1 MDIDRRTFN
10 QWSLALA
17 SLAAA
22 PTVFGQSGFPTRPLK
37 LMIPFVPGGGT
48 DIVGRAVAQK
58 LGSALGQTVVVE
70 NRAGANGTI
79 GANAVAKS
87 PADGYSLCLLTA
99 SHSVNVTLQ
108 GQKQAYDLNKDFD
121 PLIHLAVQPYILVVR
136 PGLPVK
142 SVADLIA
149 LAKARPGSLNFGSS
163 GIGGLVHLSAELFAA
178 LANLKIT
185 HVPYKGGAEAMMDV
199 IAGNVDFMF
208 TSLNQSK
215 SFIDA
220 GQLKLLAVT
229 STERSP
235 AIPNTPTMR
244 EAGVPDYE
252 VVSWYGIA
260 LPAGVPAPVLAK
272 LNSTIND
279 ILKQPDMLAKMAADG
294 STGVGGTPAQFG
306 NFLRAEVD
314 KWRKLIEHLK
324 IQVG

>member
-1 MDIDRRTFN
+1 MDMTRRSFN
-10 QWSLALA
+10 QSSLALA
-17 SLAAA
+17 SLSAVPA
-22 PTVFGQSGFPTRPLK
+22 VFSQPIFPSRPLK

-79 GANAVAKS
+79 GANTVAKS
-87 PADGYSLCLLTA
+87 PADGYNLCLLTA

-108 GQKQAYDLNKDFD
+108 GQKQPYDLNKDFD
-121 PLIHLAVQPYILVVR
+121 PLIHLAVQPYILVVK

-163 GIGGLVHLSAELFAA
+163 GIGGLVHLSAELFAT
-178 LANLKIT
+178 LANIKIT

-215 SFIDA
+215 SFIDS

-252 VVSWYGIA
+252 VVSWYGMA
-260 LPAGVPAPVLAK
+260 VPAGVPAPVLAK
-272 LNSTIND
+272 LNSAINE
-279 ILKQPDMLAKMAADG
+279 ILKQPDMQAKMAADG
-294 STGVGGTPAQFG
+294 STSVGGTPAQFG
-306 NFLRAEVD
+306 KFLRAEVD
-314 KWRKLIEHLK
+314 KWRKQIEHLN
-324 IQVG
+324 IRVG

>member
-1 MDIDRRTFN
+1 MDMTRRSFN
-10 QWSLALA
+10 QSSLALA
-17 SLAAA
+17 SLSAVPA
-22 PTVFGQSGFPTRPLK
+22 VFSQPIFPSRPLK

-79 GANAVAKS
+79 GANTVAKS
-87 PADGYSLCLLTA
+87 PADGYNLCLLTA

-108 GQKQAYDLNKDFD
+108 GQKQPYDLNKDFD
-121 PLIHLAVQPYILVVR
+121 PLIHLAVQPYILVVK

-163 GIGGLVHLSAELFAA
+163 GIGGLVHLSAELFAT
-178 LANLKIT
+178 LANIKIT

-215 SFIDA
+215 SFIDS

-252 VVSWYGIA
+252 VVSWYGMA
-260 LPAGVPAPVLAK
+260 VPAGVPAPVLAK
-272 LNSTIND
+272 LNSAINE
-279 ILKQPDMLAKMAADG
+279 ILKHPDMQAKMTADG
-294 STGVGGTPAQFG
+294 STAVGGTPAQFG
-306 NFLRAEVD
+306 KFLRAEVD
-314 KWRKLIEHLK
+314 KWRKQIEHLN

>member
-1 MDIDRRTFN
+1 MDMTRRSFN
-10 QWSLALA
+10 QSSLALA
-17 SLAAA
+17 SLSAVPA
-22 PTVFGQSGFPTRPLK
+22 VFSQPIFPSRPLK

-79 GANAVAKS
+79 GANTVAKS
-87 PADGYSLCLLTA
+87 PADGYNLCLLTA

-108 GQKQAYDLNKDFD
+108 GQKQPYDLNKDFD
-121 PLIHLAVQPYILVVR
+121 PLIHLAVQPYILVVK

-163 GIGGLVHLSAELFAA
+163 GIGGLVHLSAELFAT
-178 LANLKIT
+178 LANIKIT

-215 SFIDA
+215 SFIDS

-252 VVSWYGIA
+252 VVSWYGMA
-260 LPAGVPAPVLAK
+260 VPAGVPAPVLAK
-272 LNSTIND
+272 LNSAINE
-279 ILKQPDMLAKMAADG
+279 ILKQPDMQAKMTADG
-294 STGVGGTPAQFG
+294 STAVGGTPAQFG
-306 NFLRAEVD
+306 KFLRAEVD
-314 KWRKLIEHLK
+314 KWRKQIEHLN